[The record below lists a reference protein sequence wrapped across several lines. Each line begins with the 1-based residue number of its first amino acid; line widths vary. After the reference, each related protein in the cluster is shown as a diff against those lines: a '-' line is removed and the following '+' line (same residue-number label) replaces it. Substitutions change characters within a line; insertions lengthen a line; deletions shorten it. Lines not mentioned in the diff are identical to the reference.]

1 MVRLAAK
8 KIRQKLQREAARLQE
23 QADALL
29 AMEED
34 EEVLF
39 KRPAASTDT
48 PPGSRADSPDR
59 EVEDD
64 REVKDYTTVLEMV
77 KAVRDRLTALVLD
90 NTNIRAACDEL
101 RRQCHSQGVAFGDLS
116 RLVSQTRADQEET
129 RAYAREETG
138 PHPSIRPELLDARGN
153 LRARDI
159 GITWQDGDT
168 FLHGVRIT
176 GQNDDMEDNRRR
188 PATAA
193 PYPPCQE
200 ELENARRQPAMS
212 TPYQQSHEHPPSGMS
227 TPGFPRP
234 VCIEM
239 SDTPAHHFAVPRQ
252 EGRPAHRPAA
262 PIQRFN
268 SKSIGW
274 PAWFRHFRAVA
285 DVQGWDKD
293 QRALQMVSYL
303 DEKAMN
309 VAQELSDR
317 ELYDYDA
324 LVGLLSARFDPAS
337 RVSASRSRFHGR
349 TRRHQEDADTYAD
362 SITELCRLG
371 YPQSSPE
378 LRQELISEQFVR
390 GQSDPEL
397 KKYMWVAMEEDEEV
411 LFKRPAAST
420 DTPPGSR
427 ADSPDREVED
437 DREVKDYTT
446 VLEMVKAVRDRLTAL
461 VLDNTNIR
469 AACDELCRQCHSQGV
484 AFGDLSRLVS
494 QTRADQEETR
504 ACAREETGPHP
515 SIRPELLD
523 ARGNLRARDIGIT
536 WQDGDTFLHGVRI
549 TGQND
554 DMEDNRRRPATAA
567 PYPPC
572 QEELENARRQPAMST
587 PYQQSH
593 EHPPSGMSTPGFPRP
608 VCIEMSDTPA
618 HHFAIPRQEGRPAH
632 RPAAPIQRFN
642 SKSIGWPA
650 WFRHFRAVADV
661 QGWDKDQRALQMVSY
676 LDEKAMNV
684 AQELSDRELYDY
696 DALVGLLSARFDP
709 ASRVSASRSRFH
721 GRTRRHQEDADTY
734 ADSITELCRLGYP
747 QSSPELRQELISEQ
761 FVRGQSDPELKKYLW
776 VVIRTQKDKKL
787 QTLIEVC
794 TDFASLSHTTS
805 VHRPAEQVFAL
816 EEEDD
821 QEEEMFAVVDRQ
833 QWNTQRAAEPPL
845 SPELQ
850 QMFALARRMGYEM
863 RPIAR
868 RFDAPRQ
875 TPGPRSSPN
884 RDYRAPFR
892 PRDYSRTKCFSCGQL
907 GHTQVRCPKPDSS
920 LPFRPSG
927 WVDRSDG
934 PQRNSG
940 GPPQGNEI

>member
-1 MVRLAAK
+1 
-8 KIRQKLQREAARLQE
+8 
-23 QADALL
+23 
-29 AMEED
+29 
-34 EEVLF
+34 
-39 KRPAASTDT
+39 
-48 PPGSRADSPDR
+48 
-59 EVEDD
+59 
-64 REVKDYTTVLEMV
+64 MV
-77 KAVRDRLTALVLD
+77 KTVRDQLTALVLD
-90 NTNIRAACDEL
+90 NTNIRAACDDL

-116 RLVSQTRADQEET
+116 RLVNQAREDQEET
-129 RAYAREETG
+129 RAYSHGETG
-138 PHPSIRPELLDARGN
+138 PHPRIRQELLDAGGN

-159 GITWQDGDT
+159 GISWQDGET
-168 FLHGVRIT
+168 LLHGVRIT
-176 GQNDDMEDNRRR
+176 GQKDDREDNHPR

-193 PYPPCQE
+193 PYPPCPE
-200 ELENARRQPAMS
+200 EMEDARRQPVMS

-239 SDTPAHHFAVPRQ
+239 SDTPTHHFAGPRQ

-317 ELYDYDA
+317 ELYNYDA

-337 RVSASRSRFHGR
+337 RVSAS
-349 TRRHQEDADTYAD
+349 
-362 SITELCRLG
+362 
-371 YPQSSPE
+371 
-378 LRQELISEQFVR
+378 
-390 GQSDPEL
+390 
-397 KKYMWVAMEEDEEV
+397 M
-411 LFKRPAAST
+411 
-420 DTPPGSR
+420 
-427 ADSPDREVED
+427 
-437 DREVKDYTT
+437 
-446 VLEMVKAVRDRLTAL
+446 
-461 VLDNTNIR
+461 
-469 AACDELCRQCHSQGV
+469 
-484 AFGDLSRLVS
+484 
-494 QTRADQEETR
+494 
-504 ACAREETGPHP
+504 
-515 SIRPELLD
+515 
-523 ARGNLRARDIGIT
+523 
-536 WQDGDTFLHGVRI
+536 
-549 TGQND
+549 
-554 DMEDNRRRPATAA
+554 
-567 PYPPC
+567 
-572 QEELENARRQPAMST
+572 
-587 PYQQSH
+587 
-593 EHPPSGMSTPGFPRP
+593 
-608 VCIEMSDTPA
+608 
-618 HHFAIPRQEGRPAH
+618 
-632 RPAAPIQRFN
+632 
-642 SKSIGWPA
+642 
-650 WFRHFRAVADV
+650 
-661 QGWDKDQRALQMVSY
+661 
-676 LDEKAMNV
+676 
-684 AQELSDRELYDY
+684 
-696 DALVGLLSARFDP
+696 
-709 ASRVSASRSRFH
+709 SRFH

-794 TDFASLSHTTS
+794 TDFASLSHTTG

-821 QEEEMFAVVDRQ
+821 REEEMFAVVDRQ
-833 QWNTQRAAEPPL
+833 QWNTQRAVEPPL

-875 TPGPRSSPN
+875 APGPRSSPSK
-884 RDYRAPFR
+884 DYRAPFR

-927 WVDRSDG
+927 WVDQSDG

-940 GPPQGNEI
+940 GPPQGNKI

>member
-1 MVRLAAK
+1 MVMVKSAIK
-8 KIRQKLQREAARLQE
+8 KSRRKSQREAARVQK
-23 QADALL
+23 QTDAAL
-29 AMEED
+29 AMEE
-34 EEVLF
+34 EEEIVF
-39 KRPAASTDT
+39 KRPRTVPNT
-48 PPGSRADSPDR
+48 PRASRANTPDP
-59 EVEDD
+59 DD
-64 REVKDYTTVLEMV
+64 REEGPRDYTAVLQMV
-77 KAVRDRLTALVLD
+77 KTVRDQLTALVLD
-90 NTNIRAACDEL
+90 NTNIRAACDDL

-116 RLVSQTRADQEET
+116 RLVSQTREDQEET
-129 RAYAREETG
+129 RAYSHGETG
-138 PHPSIRPELLDARGN
+138 PHPRIRQELLDAGGN

-159 GITWQDGDT
+159 GISWQDGET

-176 GQNDDMEDNRRR
+176 GQKDDMEDNRPR

-193 PYPPCQE
+193 PYPPCPE
-200 ELENARRQPAMS
+200 ELEDARRQPAMS

-239 SDTPAHHFAVPRQ
+239 SDTPTHHFAGPRQ
-252 EGRPAHRPAA
+252 EGRSAHRPAA

-317 ELYDYDA
+317 ELY
-324 LVGLLSARFDPAS
+324 
-337 RVSASRSRFHGR
+337 
-349 TRRHQEDADTYAD
+349 
-362 SITELCRLG
+362 
-371 YPQSSPE
+371 
-378 LRQELISEQFVR
+378 
-390 GQSDPEL
+390 
-397 KKYMWVAMEEDEEV
+397 
-411 LFKRPAAST
+411 
-420 DTPPGSR
+420 
-427 ADSPDREVED
+427 
-437 DREVKDYTT
+437 
-446 VLEMVKAVRDRLTAL
+446 
-461 VLDNTNIR
+461 N
-469 AACDELCRQCHSQGV
+469 
-484 AFGDLSRLVS
+484 
-494 QTRADQEETR
+494 
-504 ACAREETGPHP
+504 
-515 SIRPELLD
+515 
-523 ARGNLRARDIGIT
+523 
-536 WQDGDTFLHGVRI
+536 
-549 TGQND
+549 
-554 DMEDNRRRPATAA
+554 
-567 PYPPC
+567 
-572 QEELENARRQPAMST
+572 
-587 PYQQSH
+587 
-593 EHPPSGMSTPGFPRP
+593 
-608 VCIEMSDTPA
+608 
-618 HHFAIPRQEGRPAH
+618 
-632 RPAAPIQRFN
+632 
-642 SKSIGWPA
+642 
-650 WFRHFRAVADV
+650 
-661 QGWDKDQRALQMVSY
+661 
-676 LDEKAMNV
+676 
-684 AQELSDRELYDY
+684 Y

-821 QEEEMFAVVDRQ
+821 REEEMFAVVDRQ

-875 TPGPRSSPN
+875 APGPRSSPN
-884 RDYRAPFR
+884 KDYRAPFR